1 MCDKIYK
8 KRLTKYTHIY
18 SLFLNVIM
26 TSLSENVFLVM
37 RLHHSRMKVL
47 LSLVCHDYCEVVLM
61 SSYLTDIDDIST
73 TSQ

>member
-37 RLHHSRMKVL
+37 RLHHSSMKVL

-61 SSYLTDIDDIST
+61 SSYLTDIDDTST